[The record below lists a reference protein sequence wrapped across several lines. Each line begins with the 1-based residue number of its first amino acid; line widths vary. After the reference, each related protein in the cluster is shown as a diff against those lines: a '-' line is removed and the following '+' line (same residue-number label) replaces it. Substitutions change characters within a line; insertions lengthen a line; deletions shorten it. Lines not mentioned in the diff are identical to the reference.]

1 MIVSNYNINPPRQ
14 ARRAPMIPHAELE
27 ELAHLETICFPP
39 EELYDLDT
47 LAHFASRN
55 GAGLLRWIE
64 PRDNALPHLAAFHL
78 FNCFTAELITLDV
91 HPDHRRR
98 GIGTALVTES
108 LRKLRE
114 LGHRQATCQIATS
127 NENSLQLHYRLGFK
141 PVRTLRNY
149 YGARRDAHLLVATLQ
164 GP

>member
-1 MIVSNYNINPPRQ
+1 MIVSNYNISPSRQ
-14 ARRAPMIPHAELE
+14 ARRAPMIPHVELG

-47 LAHFASRN
+47 LARFASLN
-55 GAGLLRWIE
+55 GAGLLRWFE
-64 PRDNALPHLAAFHL
+64 TRDDGQSHLAAFHL
-78 FNCFTAELITLDV
+78 FNCIAAELITLDV

-127 NENSLQLHYRLGFK
+127 NEASLDLHYRLGFK
-141 PVRTLRNY
+141 AVRTLRNY
-149 YGARRDAHLLVATLQ
+149 YGAGRNAHLLVAILQ